1 MCNIN
6 AINSNIFEKE
16 KVYHKLRIEMNKL
29 TTKMCWTRI
38 QTIVSG
44 TVISPV
50 TAAMFDE
57 KLANSSDNALLPLH
71 EGRAVLSPYSHV
83 CSKIWASLKFP
94 TSERQTSSGSCT
106 EQ

>member
-1 MCNIN
+1 
-6 AINSNIFEKE
+6 
-16 KVYHKLRIEMNKL
+16 MNKL

-57 KLANSSDNALLPLH
+57 KFANPSLQC
-71 EGRAVLSPYSHV
+71 SPP
-83 CSKIWASLKFP
+83 IA
-94 TSERQTSSGSCT
+94 
-106 EQ
+106 

>member
-6 AINSNIFEKE
+6 VIDSNIFEKE

-29 TTKMCWTRI
+29 TSKMCWTRI
-38 QTIVSG
+38 QTIVSR

-57 KLANSSDNALLPLH
+57 KLVHPSLQC
-71 EGRAVLSPYSHV
+71 SPH
-83 CSKIWASLKFP
+83 IA
-94 TSERQTSSGSCT
+94 
-106 EQ
+106 